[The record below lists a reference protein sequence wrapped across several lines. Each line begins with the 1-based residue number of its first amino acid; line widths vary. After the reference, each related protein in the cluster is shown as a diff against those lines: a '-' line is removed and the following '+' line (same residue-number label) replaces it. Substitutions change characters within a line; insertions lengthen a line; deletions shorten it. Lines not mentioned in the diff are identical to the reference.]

1 MFNGPFAL
9 AVTAGMVATVNP
21 CGFALL
27 PAYLSA
33 FVGLQDRPGRL
44 GSVGRALAVSAVLTA
59 GFVSVFGLLGMVF
72 SGVLE
77 EVQQYAP
84 WFTIV
89 FGLLVVGIG
98 VYLLMGREL
107 VLSLPK
113 LERGGADGTLP
124 SMYLFGV
131 SYAIASLSCAIA
143 PFLVVTS
150 SASNADNFAS
160 RVLTFVLYGVGMGL
174 VITVLTVA
182 LALARSGVVARFRE
196 LLPMM
201 NRIAGGLMI
210 VTGAY
215 VAYYGYYELRL
226 LNYGGDEDDWV
237 IDTALQIQT
246 RLAELMPNTGNYGWY
261 VVGAVVL
268 IAAALAWA
276 LRSRDRAQPARP
288 DPDEASSRQQNEALP
303 SAGAIRR

>member
-1 MFNGPFAL
+1 MFNGPLAL
-9 AVTAGMVATVNP
+9 AITAGMVATVNP

-59 GFVSVFGLLGMVF
+59 GFVTVFGLLGMVF
-72 SGVLE
+72 SSVLE
-77 EVQQYAP
+77 RVMDYAP

-89 FGLLVVGIG
+89 FGLLVLALGIW
-98 VYLLMGREL
+98 LLTGRQL

-113 LERGGADGTLP
+113 LERGGADGTLA

-131 SYAIASLSCAIA
+131 SYAIASLSCSIGT
-143 PFLVVTS
+143 FLIVTS
-150 SASNADNFAS
+150 SASNSDSFAS

-182 LALARSGVVARFRE
+182 LAMARSGVVTRFRE
-196 LLPMM
+196 LMPVM
-201 NRIAGGLMI
+201 NRIAGGLMVI
-210 VTGAY
+210 TGAY

-226 LNYGGDEDDWV
+226 LHYGGDEDDWV
-237 IDTALQIQT
+237 IDAALRIQT

-261 VVGAVVL
+261 VFGAIAVIATAVV
-268 IAAALAWA
+268 WS
-276 LRSRDRAQPARP
+276 LRGSGPRDEVGLSDPGPEARDRSHDVTRV
-288 DPDEASSRQQNEALP
+288 
-303 SAGAIRR
+303 

>member
-1 MFNGPFAL
+1 
-9 AVTAGMVATVNP
+9 
-21 CGFALL
+21 
-27 PAYLSA
+27 
-33 FVGLQDRPGRL
+33 
-44 GSVGRALAVSAVLTA
+44 
-59 GFVSVFGLLGMVF
+59 
-72 SGVLE
+72 
-77 EVQQYAP
+77 
-84 WFTIV
+84 V

-98 VYLLMGREL
+98 IYLLTGRQL

-113 LERGGADGTLP
+113 LDRGGADGTLP
-124 SMYLFGV
+124 SMYLFGM

-201 NRIAGGLMI
+201 NRIAGGLMV

-226 LNYGGDEDDWV
+226 LNYGGDEDDVV
-237 IDTALQIQT
+237 IDSALEVQT

-261 VVGAVVL
+261 VAGAVLL
-268 IAAALAWA
+268 IALAVAWA
-276 LRSRDRAQPARP
+276 LRDSTP
-288 DPDEASSRQQNEALP
+288 
-303 SAGAIRR
+303 RRSTRSHGVTRVDA